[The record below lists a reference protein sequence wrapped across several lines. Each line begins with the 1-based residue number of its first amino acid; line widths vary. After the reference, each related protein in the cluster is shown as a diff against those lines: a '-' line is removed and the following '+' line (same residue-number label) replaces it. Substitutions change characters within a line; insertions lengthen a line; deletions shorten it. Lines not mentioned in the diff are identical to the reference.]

1 MKSAIAASILA
12 LSASVALAQS
22 APTNARV
29 PTGIDVKGSTDYKL
43 DGTRV
48 VQQASG
54 CTVAAVSQGKCN
66 TSNSEKTPAADQA
79 GGGAPGK
86 L

>member
-1 MKSAIAASILA
+1 MKSALAVLALA

-29 PTGIDVKGSTDYKL
+29 PTGIDVKGSADYKL

-48 VQQASG
+48 VQTRSG
-54 CTVAAVSQGKCN
+54 CTVSAVSQGKCN
-66 TSNSEKTPAADQA
+66 TANSEKTPAADLA